1 MATEKTIKEPIR
13 IRQKELA
20 NGNISLYLDIYRRL
34 ASSASADGEASP

>member
-20 NGNISLYLDIYRRL
+20 NGNISLYLDIYIGGKRKY
-34 ASSASADGEASP
+34 EF